1 MPLKTILF
9 AALIALAA
17 VPTVSS
23 ARDTAVHLNFDN
35 AVQQAIQA
43 GVLDGSVRFYLAGTD
58 IPGTVSRLNET
69 ITNQKT
75 NAFAKSDAVA
85 CDHVLR
91 SALIRLQNA
100 AKNAGANAVVDIVS
114 FYKRNEY
121 RDVQHYQCHAGGVLA
136 GVALKGTI
144 ANIR

>member
-1 MPLKTILF
+1 MRLKPTLI
-9 AALIALAA
+9 AALLALA
-17 VPTVSS
+17 VLPTISS
-23 ARDTAVHLNFDN
+23 ARDSAVHFNFN
-35 AVQQAIQA
+35 QAVEQATQA
-43 GVLDGSVRFYLAGTD
+43 GVLDGSVRFYLAGAD
-58 IPGTVSRLNET
+58 VPGSVNRQNET

-75 NAFAKSDAVA
+75 NAFGKSDAVA

-91 SALIRLQNA
+91 SALLRLQQA

-121 RDVQHYQCHAGGVLA
+121 RDAQNYECHAGGVLA

-144 ANIR
+144 ATIR

>member
-1 MPLKTILF
+1 MHFKTTLI
-9 AALIALAA
+9 AALLALAV
-17 VPTVSS
+17 VPTVS
-23 ARDTAVHLNFDN
+23 ARDAAVYFDFN
-35 AVQQAIQA
+35 QAVEQATQA
-43 GVLDGSVRFYLAGTD
+43 GVLDGTVRFYLAGATV
-58 IPGTVSRLNET
+58 PGTINRQNET

-75 NAFAKSDAVA
+75 NSFRKSDAVA

-91 SALIRLQNA
+91 SALLRLQQA

-121 RDVQHYQCHAGGVLA
+121 RDAQNYECHAGGVLA

>member
-1 MPLKTILF
+1 MQLKPSL
-9 AALIALAA
+9 LAA
-17 VPTVSS
+17 VLVLAALPITST
-23 ARDTAVHLNFDN
+23 ARDTTVHLNFNN
-35 AVQQAIQA
+35 AVEQAVQA
-43 GVLDGSVRFYLAGTD
+43 GVLDGSVRFYLAGANV
-58 IPGTVSRLNET
+58 PGSVNRLNET

-75 NAFAKSDAVA
+75 NAFGKSDAAA

-100 AKNAGANAVVDIVS
+100 AKSAGANAVVDIVS
-114 FYKRNEY
+114 FYRRNEY
-121 RDVQHYQCHAGGVLA
+121 RDAQNYECHAGGILA